1 MAANESY
8 VRNQLYL
15 VNLNDLQPDPN
26 QPRKYLDPTALDELT
41 ASVGQHGVLVP
52 ILFRQENGLIY
63 IVAGERRVAAARK
76 AGLTTIPAVV
86 IDSQNHAEIA
96 LVENLLRSDLT
107 PVEEAEA
114 LYRLLKDHQ
123 YLQEDLARILGKT
136 QPSISTTLSIN
147 KLPQAIRDECRK
159 DPSVPKRVLINI
171 AANKQE
177 RSMLKAYQ
185 IYKASV
191 NPRKNPRKG
200 GSVTKVQGAFNAMDT
215 VGRKIQLL
223 DTKSLSPE
231 EKGNFVI
238 ALNGLKGIIETALA
252 AVNEPSADETTQGET
267 SPETTPAA
275 TKKTKK
281 KLA

>member
-8 VRNQLYL
+8 VRNKLYL
-15 VNLNDLQPDPN
+15 INLSDLQPDPN
-26 QPRKYLDPTALDELT
+26 QPRKYLDSAALDELT
-41 ASVGQHGVLVP
+41 ASIVQHGVLVP
-52 ILFRQENGLIY
+52 ILFRQENGLIF

-76 AGLTTIPAVV
+76 AGLTTIPAIF

-107 PVEEAEA
+107 AVEEAEA
-114 LYRLLKDHQ
+114 LYRLQNDHKYQ
-123 YLQEDLARILGKT
+123 QDDLARILGKT
-136 QPSISTTLSIN
+136 QPSISMTLSIN
-147 KLPQAIRDECRK
+147 KLPQAVRDECRK
-159 DPSVPKRVLINI
+159 DPSVPKHVLIDI
-171 AANKQE
+171 AAKKQE

-185 IYKASV
+185 AYKASV

-200 GSVTKVQGAFNAMDT
+200 GGVTKIQSAFNNMDK
-215 VGRKIQLL
+215 VGRKIELL
-223 DTKSLSPE
+223 DTKSLSEE

-238 ALNGLKGIIETALA
+238 ALNGLKGIIETALG
-252 AVNEPSADETTQGET
+252 AVNEPSTDETSQGET